1 MKLNILLSVLF
12 AFFITFTS
20 FYLIYIQTPN
30 PDSKENMYEFFT
42 KNFEDKNKIILI
54 GSSYV
59 GEMNSTY
66 VNEKIS
72 KKHLDFV
79 VYNLSYVADNP
90 NKRIQFIDEIVELD
104 PTIVFYGISYA
115 DLTVEDISEKKDL
128 LPNIKEF
135 FYSIKKDNIDS
146 TPVNPKLITLQ
157 NIRNQFEN
165 SDLFPNSEIFFLPYS
180 PFMTFQS
187 YHTIIDTDLH
197 YLSNLKPF
205 DNLKMKNFYNLIKE
219 LHESKIPVV
228 IFTAPHHKSFLDNIS
243 VLEKQH
249 LTYLISNTTNDF
261 ELNFYN
267 FTHKY
272 QDLEI
277 WRNPSHVA
285 YNIDSLIYSEDIVS
299 MINLE
304 IDQ

>member
-1 MKLNILLSVLF
+1 
-12 AFFITFTS
+12 
-20 FYLIYIQTPN
+20 
-30 PDSKENMYEFFT
+30 
-42 KNFEDKNKIILI
+42 
-54 GSSYV
+54 
-59 GEMNSTY
+59 
-66 VNEKIS
+66 
-72 KKHLDFV
+72 
-79 VYNLSYVADNP
+79 
-90 NKRIQFIDEIVELD
+90 
-104 PTIVFYGISYA
+104 
-115 DLTVEDISEKKDL
+115 
-128 LPNIKEF
+128 
-135 FYSIKKDNIDS
+135 
-146 TPVNPKLITLQ
+146 
-157 NIRNQFEN
+157 
-165 SDLFPNSEIFFLPYS
+165 
-180 PFMTFQS
+180 
-187 YHTIIDTDLH
+187 
-197 YLSNLKPF
+197 
-205 DNLKMKNFYNLIKE
+205 MKNFYNLIKE

-285 YNIDSLIYSEDIVS
+285 YNLDSLIYSDDVVS